1 MQYSQ
6 AMQEQEWRGL
16 IKNFED
22 HLKLERGL
30 APLTVRN
37 YKTDLEPLW
46 DFIQLRAVRDL
57 KDLDR
62 IILRNY
68 LAWLNELGYVRPSIA
83 RKLSTLRTFLKWLT
97 RRKIIE
103 QDPLPKR
110 GIMKLDSRL
119 PRFMSHEEA
128 GRLVQVPDTSEPL
141 GIRDR
146 AILEII
152 YGAGLRVSEARQL
165 DMGNVNLDTRE
176 LRILGKGSKQRVGLI
191 GSAAKDALALY
202 LRDVRPT
209 LANQHSGSALFLN
222 RNGDRLSSRSIQE
235 KVRRYAA
242 RAGLSSDVHTHTL
255 RHSFATHLLEGGAD
269 LRVVQELLG
278 HASPA
283 TTQIY
288 THVTNSKAREVYFQ
302 AHPRATGDGAPTE
315 PSNEAE
321 ERTA

>member
-1 MQYSQ
+1 MRYSQ
-6 AMQEQEWRGL
+6 AMQQPDWRGL
-16 IKNFED
+16 IEKFEG

-46 DFIQLRAVRDL
+46 DFIQLRAVHDL

-62 IILRNY
+62 TILRDY
-68 LAWLNELGYVRPSIA
+68 LAWLNELGYVRPSVA

-97 RRKIIE
+97 RKKIID

-119 PRFMSHEEA
+119 PRFMSQEEA
-128 GRLVQVPDTSEPL
+128 SRLVQVPDASEPL
-141 GIRDR
+141 GLRDR
-146 AILEII
+146 AILELI
-152 YGAGLRVSEARQL
+152 YGAGLRVGEAVQL
-165 DMGNVNLDTRE
+165 DLGNVNLDSRE
-176 LRILGKGSKQRVGLI
+176 LRISGKGSKQRVGLI
-191 GSAAKDALALY
+191 GSAARDALALY
-202 LRDVRPT
+202 LRDVRPK
-209 LANQHSGSALFLN
+209 LVNQHSGSALFLN
-222 RNGDRLSSRSIQE
+222 RNGARLSSRSIQE
-235 KVRRYAA
+235 KVRRYAVK
-242 RAGLSSDVHTHTL
+242 AGLSSGVHTHTL

-288 THVTNSKAREVYFQ
+288 THVTSSQARRVYFL
-302 AHPRATGDGAPTE
+302 AHPRATGDDGPAE
-315 PSNEAE
+315 PAE
-321 ERTA
+321 ESEELIA